1 MSASRLIMTVFFVQA
16 LAFGAW
22 LPRIPDIQSRL
33 GLSAAELGYA
43 LLGLPVGLLIA
54 LPFVSIVVGR
64 SGGRQAMLWSLPAFI
79 VAICLP
85 PFAPNGVVLFL
96 ALALAGLAMSTIELA
111 MNIVADETE
120 KRDGVVIMSRCH
132 GFWSLGMMVGS
143 LTGAAAAHWGL
154 PPQLS
159 ITAVAALALLI
170 GPVVALRLPSDPV
183 ATGGGA
189 GEPPVSGLFIPSAIM
204 LGICIVALASN
215 ILEGAAADWSAV
227 YLRQV
232 LGADPGAAGL
242 GYAAYSLLMA
252 VGRFNG
258 DWVRSRWGAVVVA
271 RSCYTVALLGLLLVV
286 FAPDYPWALAGF
298 ALAGFGG
305 SVGVPLA
312 VSAAASASGH
322 TPAANVA
329 LVSLVSLVGFLL
341 TPPIIGSVAE
351 LFGLRAALGALLL
364 PVFVVAIAIAF
375 TLARRQAAPAA
386 SPA

>member
-1 MSASRLIMTVFFVQA
+1 MASRLIMAVFFVQA

-22 LPRIPDIQSRL
+22 LPRIPDIQARL

-43 LLGLPVGLLIA
+43 LLGLPVGLLLA
-54 LPFVSIVVGR
+54 LPFVSIIVGR
-64 SGGRQAMLWSLPAFI
+64 IGGRTAVLWSLPAFI
-79 VAICLP
+79 IAICLP
-85 PFAPNGVVLFL
+85 AFAPNGVVLFL
-96 ALALAGLAMSTIELA
+96 ALALAGLAMSTIELG

-154 PPQLS
+154 APQVS
-159 ITAVAALALLI
+159 IPAVAVLALLV
-170 GPVVALRLPSDPV
+170 GPAVARRLPRDP
-183 ATGGGA
+183 ATGSA
-189 GEPPVSGLFIPSAIM
+189 GSEAPVSGLFIPGAIM

-258 DWVRSRWGAVVVA
+258 DWVRSRWGGVIVA
-271 RSCYTVALLGLLLVV
+271 RACYALALAGLLLVV

-312 VSAAASASGH
+312 VSAAASAPGH

-351 LFGLRAALGALLL
+351 LFGLRAALGGLLL
-364 PVFVVAIAIAF
+364 PIFIVAIAVAF
-375 TLARRQAAPAA
+375 TLARRQSAPAA
-386 SPA
+386 SAA

>member
-1 MSASRLIMTVFFVQA
+1 MASRLIMAVFFVQA

-22 LPRIPDIQSRL
+22 LPRIPDIQARL

-43 LLGLPVGLLIA
+43 LLGLPVGLLLA
-54 LPFVSIVVGR
+54 LPFVSIIVGR
-64 SGGRQAMLWSLPAFI
+64 TGGRTAVLWSLPAFI
-79 VAICLP
+79 IAICLP
-85 PFAPNGVVLFL
+85 AFAPNGVVLFL
-96 ALALAGLAMSTIELA
+96 ALALAGLAMSAIELG
-111 MNIVADETE
+111 MNIVADEIE

-154 PPQLS
+154 APQVS
-159 ITAVAALALLI
+159 IPAVAALALLI
-170 GPVVALRLPSDPV
+170 GPAVARRLPRDP
-183 ATGGGA
+183 ATGSA
-189 GEPPVSGLFIPSAIM
+189 GSEAPVSGLFIPGAIM

-258 DWVRSRWGAVVVA
+258 DWVRSRWGAVIVA
-271 RSCYTVALLGLLLVV
+271 RACYALALAGLLLVV
-286 FAPDYPWALAGF
+286 FAPDYPWALTGF

-312 VSAAASASGH
+312 VSAAASAPGY

-351 LFGLRAALGALLL
+351 LFGLRAALGGLLL
-364 PVFVVAIAIAF
+364 PIFIVAIAVAF
-375 TLARRQAAPAA
+375 TLARRHSAPATSTA
-386 SPA
+386 

>member
-1 MSASRLIMTVFFVQA
+1 MASRLIMAVFFVQA

-22 LPRIPDIQSRL
+22 LPRIPDIQARL

-43 LLGLPVGLLIA
+43 LLGLPVGLLLA
-54 LPFVSIVVGR
+54 LPFVSIIVGR
-64 SGGRQAMLWSLPAFI
+64 TGGRTAVLWSLPAFI
-79 VAICLP
+79 IAICLP
-85 PFAPNGVVLFL
+85 AFAPNGVVLFL
-96 ALALAGLAMSTIELA
+96 ALALAGLAMSTIELG

-154 PPQLS
+154 APQVS
-159 ITAVAALALLI
+159 IPAVAVLALLI
-170 GPVVALRLPSDPV
+170 GPAVARRLPRDP
-183 ATGGGA
+183 ATGSA
-189 GEPPVSGLFIPSAIM
+189 GSEAPVSGLFIPGAIM

-258 DWVRSRWGAVVVA
+258 DWVRSRWGGVIVA
-271 RSCYTVALLGLLLVV
+271 RACYALALAGLLLVV

-312 VSAAASASGH
+312 VSAAASAPGTH
-322 TPAANVA
+322 
-329 LVSLVSLVGFLL
+329 
-341 TPPIIGSVAE
+341 PPPTWRWSHWC
-351 LFGLRAALGALLL
+351 RWS
-364 PVFVVAIAIAF
+364 
-375 TLARRQAAPAA
+375 A
-386 SPA
+386 SC

>member
-1 MSASRLIMTVFFVQA
+1 MASRLIMTVFFVQA

-22 LPRIPDIQSRL
+22 LPRIPDIQARL

-54 LPFVSIVVGR
+54 LPFVSIFVGR
-64 SGGRQAMLWSLPAFI
+64 TGGRSAVLWSLPAFI

-85 PFAPNGVVLFL
+85 AFAVNGMVLFL
-96 ALALAGLAMSTIELA
+96 ALALAGLAMSTIELG
-111 MNIVADETE
+111 MNIVADEIE

-143 LTGAAAAHWGL
+143 LAGAAAAHWGL
-154 PPQLS
+154 PPQVS
-159 ITAVAALALLI
+159 IPAVAVPALLV
-170 GPVVALRLPSDPV
+170 GPVVAMRLPRDPSIGSS
-183 ATGGGA
+183 GGEA
-189 GEPPVSGLFIPSAIM
+189 PVSGLFIPGAVM

-227 YLRQV
+227 YLRQA

-242 GYAAYSLLMA
+242 GYAAYSMLMA
-252 VGRFNG
+252 AGRFNG
-258 DWVRSRWGAVVVA
+258 DWVRSRWGAVAVA
-271 RSCYTVALLGLLLVV
+271 RGCYALALAGLLLVV

-312 VSAAASASGH
+312 VSAAASAPGH

-341 TPPIIGSVAE
+341 TPPIIGSLAE
-351 LFGLRAALGALLL
+351 LFGLRFALGTLLL
-364 PVFVVAIAIAF
+364 PVFVVAIAVAF
-375 TLARRQAAPAA
+375 TLARRRVVPAA

>member
-22 LPRIPDIQSRL
+22 LPRIPDIQARL

-43 LLGLPVGLLIA
+43 LLGLPVGLLLA

-64 SGGRQAMLWSLPAFI
+64 TGGRQAVLWSLPAFI

-85 PFAPNGVVLFL
+85 AFAPNGFVLFL
-96 ALALAGLAMSTIELA
+96 TLAIAGLAMSTIELG

-154 PPQLS
+154 PPQVS
-159 ITAVAALALLI
+159 IPAVAVLALLL
-170 GPVVALRLPSDPV
+170 GPAVAIRLPRDPAV
-183 ATGGGA
+183 ASGGEA
-189 GEPPVSGLFIPSAIM
+189 PVSGLFIPGAIM
-204 LGICIVALASN
+204 LGICVVALASN

-232 LGADPGAAGL
+232 LAADPGAAGL

-252 VGRFNG
+252 LGRFNG

-271 RSCYTVALLGLLLVV
+271 RSCYAVALLGLLLVV
-286 FAPDYPWALAGF
+286 FAPDYPWALIGF

-312 VSAAASASGH
+312 VSAAASAPGH

-351 LFGLRAALGALLL
+351 LFGLRAALGGLLL
-364 PVFVVAIAIAF
+364 PVFVVAIAVAS
-375 TLARRQAAPAA
+375 TLARRQSAPARSA
-386 SPA
+386 A

>member
-1 MSASRLIMTVFFVQA
+1 MASRLIMTVFFVQA

-22 LPRIPDIQSRL
+22 LPRIPDIQARL

-64 SGGRQAMLWSLPAFI
+64 IGGRTAMLWSLPTFI

-85 PFAPNGVVLFL
+85 AFAPNGLLLFL
-96 ALALAGLAMSTIELA
+96 ALAIAGLAMSTIELA

-120 KRDGVVIMSRCH
+120 KRDGVAIMSRCH

-154 PPQLS
+154 PPQVS
-159 ITAVAALALLI
+159 IPAIAVLALLV
-170 GPVVALRLPSDPV
+170 GPAVAMRLPRDP
-183 ATGGGA
+183 ALGSTS
-189 GEPPVSGLFIPSAIM
+189 GEAPVSGLFIPGAIM

-258 DWVRSRWGAVVVA
+258 DWVRSRWGAAAVA
-271 RSCYTVALLGLLLVV
+271 RACYTVALIGLLLVV

-341 TPPIIGSVAE
+341 TPPIVGSLAE
-351 LFGLRAALGALLL
+351 LFGLRAALGSLLL
-364 PVFVVAIAIAF
+364 PVFVVAIAVAF
-375 TLARRQAAPAA
+375 TLARRPSAPAT

>member
-1 MSASRLIMTVFFVQA
+1 MASRLIMTVFFVQA

-22 LPRIPDIQSRL
+22 LPRIPDIQARL

-54 LPFVSIVVGR
+54 LPFVSIFVGR
-64 SGGRQAMLWSLPAFI
+64 TGGRSAVLWSLPAFI

-85 PFAPNGVVLFL
+85 AFAVNGILLFL
-96 ALALAGLAMSTIELA
+96 ALASAGLAMSTIELG
-111 MNIVADETE
+111 MNIVADEIE

-143 LTGAAAAHWGL
+143 LAGAAAAHWGL
-154 PPQLS
+154 PPQVS
-159 ITAVAALALLI
+159 IPAVAVLALLV
-170 GPVVALRLPSDPV
+170 GPVVAMRLPRDPSIGSS
-183 ATGGGA
+183 GGEA
-189 GEPPVSGLFIPSAIM
+189 PVSGLFIPGAVM

-242 GYAAYSLLMA
+242 GYAAYSMLMA
-252 VGRFNG
+252 AGRFNG
-258 DWVRSRWGAVVVA
+258 DWVRSRWGAVAVA
-271 RSCYTVALLGLLLVV
+271 RGCYALALAGLLLVV

-312 VSAAASASGH
+312 VSAAASAPGH

-341 TPPIIGSVAE
+341 TPPIIGSLAE
-351 LFGLRAALGALLL
+351 LFGLRFALGTLLL
-364 PVFVVAIAIAF
+364 PVFVVAIAVAF
-375 TLARRQAAPAA
+375 TLARRRVQPAA

>member
-1 MSASRLIMTVFFVQA
+1 MPSRLIMTVFFVQA

-22 LPRIPDIQSRL
+22 LPRIPDIQARL
-33 GLSAAELGYA
+33 GLSPAELGYA

-64 SGGRQAMLWSLPAFI
+64 SGGRTAVLWSLPAFI

-85 PFAPNGVVLFL
+85 AFAPDGIVLFL
-96 ALALAGLAMSTIELA
+96 ALALAGLAMSTIELG

-132 GFWSLGMMVGS
+132 GSWSLGMMVGS

-154 PPQLS
+154 APQLS
-159 ITAVAALALLI
+159 ISAVALLALLV
-170 GPVVALRLPSDPV
+170 GPVVAKRLPRDP
-183 ATGGGA
+183 ARAGA
-189 GEPPVSGLFIPSAIM
+189 PGGEPSVSGLFIPGAIM

-232 LGADPGAAGL
+232 LSVDPGAAGL

-252 VGRFNG
+252 LGRFNG

-271 RSCYTVALLGLLLVV
+271 RACYAVALIGLLLVV
-286 FAPDYPWALAGF
+286 FAPDYSWALAGF

-312 VSAAASASGH
+312 VSAAASAPGH

-351 LFGLRAALGALLL
+351 LFGLRAALGGLLL
-364 PVFVVAIAIAF
+364 PVFVVAIAVAF
-375 TLARRQAAPAA
+375 TLERRKTAPVGPAA
-386 SPA
+386 

>member
-1 MSASRLIMTVFFVQA
+1 MASRLIMAVFFVQA

-22 LPRIPDIQSRL
+22 LPRIPDIQARL

-43 LLGLPVGLLIA
+43 LLGLPVGLLLA
-54 LPFVSIVVGR
+54 LPFVSILVGR
-64 SGGRQAMLWSLPAFI
+64 TGGRTAVLWSLPAFI
-79 VAICLP
+79 IAICLP
-85 PFAPNGVVLFL
+85 AFAPNGVVLFL
-96 ALALAGLAMSTIELA
+96 ALALAGLAMSMIELG

-120 KRDGVVIMSRCH
+120 KRNGVVIMSRCH

-154 PPQLS
+154 APQVS
-159 ITAVAALALLI
+159 IAAIAMLALFVGPAVAR
-170 GPVVALRLPSDPV
+170 RLPRDPE
-183 ATGGGA
+183 TGTA
-189 GEPPVSGLFIPSAIM
+189 GNDAPVSGLFVPGAIM

-242 GYAAYSLLMA
+242 GYGAYALLMA

-258 DWVRSRWGAVVVA
+258 DWVRSRWGAVIVA
-271 RSCYTVALLGLLLVV
+271 RACYALALAGLLLVV
-286 FAPDYPWALAGF
+286 LAPDYPWALVGF

-312 VSAAASASGH
+312 VSAAASARGH

-329 LVSLVSLVGFLL
+329 LVSLVSLIGFLL

-351 LFGLRAALGALLL
+351 LFGLRAALGGLLL
-364 PVFVVAIAIAF
+364 PVFIVAIAVAF
-375 TLARRQAAPAA
+375 TLARRQSAPATSA
-386 SPA
+386 A

>member
-1 MSASRLIMTVFFVQA
+1 MASRLIMAVFFVQA

-22 LPRIPDIQSRL
+22 LPRIPDIQARL

-43 LLGLPVGLLIA
+43 LLGLPVGLLLA
-54 LPFVSIVVGR
+54 LPFVSIIVGR
-64 SGGRQAMLWSLPAFI
+64 TGGRTAVLWSLPAFI
-79 VAICLP
+79 IAICLP
-85 PFAPNGVVLFL
+85 AFAPNGVVLFL
-96 ALALAGLAMSTIELA
+96 ALALAGLAMSTIELG

-154 PPQLS
+154 APQVS
-159 ITAVAALALLI
+159 IPAVAVLALLI
-170 GPVVALRLPSDPV
+170 GPAVARRLPRDP
-183 ATGGGA
+183 ATGSAGGEA
-189 GEPPVSGLFIPSAIM
+189 PVSGLFIPGAIM

-215 ILEGAAADWSAV
+215 ILEGATADWSAV

-252 VGRFNG
+252 LGRFNG
-258 DWVRSRWGAVVVA
+258 DWVRSRWGGVIVA
-271 RSCYTVALLGLLLVV
+271 RACYALALAGLLLVV

-312 VSAAASASGH
+312 VSAAASAPGH

-341 TPPIIGSVAE
+341 TSPIIGSVAE
-351 LFGLRAALGALLL
+351 LFGLRAALGGLLL
-364 PVFVVAIAIAF
+364 PIFIVAIAVAF
-375 TLARRQAAPAA
+375 TLARRQSAPVASAA
-386 SPA
+386 

>member
-1 MSASRLIMTVFFVQA
+1 MRASRLIMAVFFVQA

-22 LPRIPDIQSRL
+22 LPRIPDIQAKL

-64 SGGRQAMLWSLPAFI
+64 TGAGAAVLWSLPAFI

-85 PFAPNGVVLFL
+85 AFAPNGIVLFL
-96 ALALAGLAMSTIELA
+96 ALALAGLAMSTIELG

-143 LTGAAAAHWGL
+143 LTGAASAHWGL
-154 PPQLS
+154 APQLS

-170 GPVVALRLPSDPV
+170 GPAVALRLPRDP
-183 ATGGGA
+183 AMHDEGTA
-189 GEPPVSGLFIPSAIM
+189 MPVSGLFIPGAIM

-252 VGRFNG
+252 FGRFNG
-258 DWVRSRWGAVVVA
+258 DWVRSRWGATAVA
-271 RSCYTVALLGLLLVV
+271 RGCYAVALAGLLLVV
-286 FAPDYPWALAGF
+286 FAPDYPWAIVGF

-312 VSAAASASGH
+312 VSAAASAGGH

-329 LVSLVSLVGFLL
+329 LVSLVSLIGFLL
-341 TPPIIGSVAE
+341 TPPIVGSIAE
-351 LFGLRAALGALLL
+351 LFGLRAAFGALLL
-364 PVFVVAIAIAF
+364 PVFVVAIAVAF
-375 TLARRQAAPAA
+375 TLQRRQTTSLKSVA
-386 SPA
+386 